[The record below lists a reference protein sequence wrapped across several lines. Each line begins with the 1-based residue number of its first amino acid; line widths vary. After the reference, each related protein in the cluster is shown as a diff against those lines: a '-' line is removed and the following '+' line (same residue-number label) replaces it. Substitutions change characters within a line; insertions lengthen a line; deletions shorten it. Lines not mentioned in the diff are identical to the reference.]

1 MGARGRRRAVAPY
14 QMRPLGLGGRPRA
27 AVQLDGPSQAERGV
41 SMKIAPMKIAVVGA
55 GAIGGYFGGLLAR
68 AGHDVTLIARGAH
81 RDAIRSRGL
90 TVNSKDDSRSEEHTS
105 ELQSLMR
112 ISYAVFCLQKKKNR
126 IKCDRERTD
135 R

>member
-90 TVNSKDDSRSEEHTS
+90 TVNSKDDSFTVKPACTENPAEAGPQ
-105 ELQSLMR
+105 E
-112 ISYAVFCLQKKKNR
+112 AVKTGKAAG
-126 IKCDRERTD
+126 REKG
-135 R
+135 